1 MTHKIK
7 ANASG
12 TRSIDISDTHLET
25 LERYSLL
32 DNLVGSNGIVDED
45 VLYKLKLNIRSLLS
59 GESGTDKDLLDLC
72 LDVVYHRDM
81 KAIGLQNLITLYNS
95 QCLS

>member
-25 LERYSLL
+25 LKRYSLL
-32 DNLVGSNGIVDED
+32 NNLVGSNGIVDED
-45 VLYKLKLNIRSLLS
+45 VLYKLQLNIRSLLS

>member
-25 LERYSLL
+25 LKRYSLL

-59 GESGTDKDLLDLC
+59 GESGTDTDLLDLC
-72 LDVVYHRDM
+72 IDVVYHRDM
-81 KAIGLQNLITLYNS
+81 KALGLQNLITLYNS

>member
-25 LERYSLL
+25 LKRYSLL
-32 DNLVGSNGIVDED
+32 DNLVGSNGIVDE
-45 VLYKLKLNIRSLLS
+45 LLS

>member
-25 LERYSLL
+25 LKRYSLL

-45 VLYKLKLNIRSLLS
+45 VLYKLKLNIRSLL
-59 GESGTDKDLLDLC
+59 GTDKDLLDLC

-81 KAIGLQNLITLYNS
+81 KALGLQNLITLYNS

>member
-1 MTHKIK
+1 MYT
-7 ANASG
+7 G
-12 TRSIDISDTHLET
+12 LF
-25 LERYSLL
+25 
-32 DNLVGSNGIVDED
+32 V
-45 VLYKLKLNIRSLLS
+45 YKLKLNIRSLLS

>member
-12 TRSIDISDTHLET
+12 TRGIDISDTHLET
-25 LERYSLL
+25 LKRYSLL

-45 VLYKLKLNIRSLLS
+45 VLYKLKLNIRSLIS

-81 KAIGLQNLITLYNS
+81 KALGLQNLITLYNS